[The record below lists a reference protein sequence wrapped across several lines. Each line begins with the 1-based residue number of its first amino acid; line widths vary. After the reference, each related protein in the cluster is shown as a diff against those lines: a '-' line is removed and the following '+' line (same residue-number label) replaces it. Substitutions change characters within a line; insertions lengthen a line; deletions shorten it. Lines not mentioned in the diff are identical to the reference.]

1 MTTTTAT
8 TANLPL
14 AAGRWALDPNHSSVG
29 FTIRHLGV
37 SKVRGHFRSFTVDAV
52 VGPTLEATSV
62 SAEIDVASIDTGIA
76 DRDAH
81 VLSADILDV
90 AQRPTLSFR
99 STSVSLDAIEGKLTL
114 GDVTQPITL
123 EVDFGGTAEFPADG
137 SVHAGFEARG
147 QLRLR
152 DFGIGTFGL
161 GDLVKLEL
169 DVQLVAPPAPTD
181 LA

>member
-1 MTTTTAT
+1 MTNTTTTAT
-8 TANLPL
+8 LPL
-14 AAGRWALDPNHSSVG
+14 AAGRWDLDSNHSSVG

-52 VGPTLEATSV
+52 VGATLEDTSV
-62 SAEIDVASIDTGIA
+62 NAEIDVASIDTGIA

-99 STSVSLDAIEGKLTL
+99 STSVSLDAIEGDLTL

-123 EVDFGGTAEFPADG
+123 DVDFGGIAEFPADG

-147 QLRLR
+147 QLHLR
-152 DFGIGTFGL
+152 DFGIGTFGM

-169 DVQLVAPPAPTD
+169 DVQLVAPPT
-181 LA
+181 

>member
-1 MTTTTAT
+1 MTTTST
-8 TANLPL
+8 TPALPL
-14 AAGRWALDPNHSSVG
+14 APGRWALDPNHSSVG

-52 VGPTLEATSV
+52 VGPTLEQTSV
-62 SAEIDVASIDTGIA
+62 SAEIDVTSIDTGIA

-99 STSVSLDAIEGKLTL
+99 STAVSLDAVEGELTL
-114 GDVTQPITL
+114 GAVTQPVTL

-137 SVHAGFEARG
+137 SLHAGFEARG
-147 QLRLR
+147 RLRLR
-152 DFGIGTFGL
+152 DFGIETFGL

-169 DVQLVAPPAPTD
+169 DVQLVAPPAPVD
-181 LA
+181 PA

>member
-1 MTTTTAT
+1 MTTTTT
-8 TANLPL
+8 TSTLPL
-14 AAGRWALDPNHSSVG
+14 APGRWALDPNHSSVG

-52 VGPTLEATSV
+52 VGPTLEESSV

-81 VLSADILDV
+81 VLSTDILDV

-99 STSVSLDAIEGKLTL
+99 STSVALDTIEGELTL

-147 QLRLR
+147 QLHLR
-152 DFGIGTFGL
+152 DFGIGTFGM

-169 DVQLVAPPAPTD
+169 DVQLVAPTAPSEPA
-181 LA
+181 